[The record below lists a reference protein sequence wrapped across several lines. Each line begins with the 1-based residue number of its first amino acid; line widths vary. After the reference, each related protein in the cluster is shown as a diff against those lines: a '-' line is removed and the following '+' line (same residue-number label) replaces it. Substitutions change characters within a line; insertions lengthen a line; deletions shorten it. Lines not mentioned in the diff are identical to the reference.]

1 MRPSLLLG
9 CACYVCA
16 GYLCACIPRLLEGSL
31 SRFLCRSGRLKGPP
45 YLMVDLCLIAR
56 LFEGFL
62 PVGESSPPDP
72 PPGRFQRPK
81 SAPSI
86 AHRWALACLRR
97 RAPPWTSWGAG
108 ICWLA
113 RWLLCSRCA
122 GAPASATCKVPQHG
136 ALRGV
141 LLLNQEQ
148 LLVSSR
154 LPLRWPF
161 SGLWIDVPPAL
172 SGSAMS

>member
-1 MRPSLLLG
+1 MYSMPARRVAFPFSLPIG
-9 CACYVCA
+9 SPQRSTISN
-16 GYLCACIPRLLEGSL
+16 GGPLCHC
-31 SRFLCRSGRLKGPP
+31 
-45 YLMVDLCLIAR
+45 DT
-56 LFEGFL
+56 FEGFL

-108 ICWLA
+108 KCWLA